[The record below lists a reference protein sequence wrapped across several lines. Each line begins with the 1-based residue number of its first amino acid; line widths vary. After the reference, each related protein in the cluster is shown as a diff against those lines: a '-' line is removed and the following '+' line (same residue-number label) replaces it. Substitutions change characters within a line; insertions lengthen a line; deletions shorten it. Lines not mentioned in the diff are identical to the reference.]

1 MHEMSIAQNLVT
13 LIREEMK
20 KHSAT
25 RLIRVRVRHGVL
37 AGVVPEALSMAFEVM
52 TVDTDLEGAVLETIE
67 EPLKLACGSCKN
79 EFTSESTSPFY
90 FEACPKCGEEF
101 GHKVLSGKEMY
112 LDQLEIE

>member
-1 MHEMSIAQNLVT
+1 MHEMSIAQSLIT
-13 LIREEMK
+13 LIREEMT

-37 AGVVPEALSMAFEVM
+37 SGVVPEALSMAFEIM
-52 TVDTDLEGAVLETIE
+52 TVDTDLEGALLETFE
-67 EPLKLACGSCKN
+67 EPLRLACGSCKQ
-79 EFTSESTSPFY
+79 EFTSDSPSPFF
-90 FEACPKCGEEF
+90 FEPCPQCGEEF